1 MDKLVEWLL
10 EGPPWVQYRTR
21 IDILG
26 QPESNSEVVANRAES
41 VWKAWSEWE
50 FGQKKNPSFWVTLLA
65 YRILERMSES

>member
-1 MDKLVEWLL
+1 MDQLVEWLL

-50 FGQKKNPSFWVTLLA
+50 FGQKKNPSFLITLQVS
-65 YRILERMSES
+65 RILKRISQA